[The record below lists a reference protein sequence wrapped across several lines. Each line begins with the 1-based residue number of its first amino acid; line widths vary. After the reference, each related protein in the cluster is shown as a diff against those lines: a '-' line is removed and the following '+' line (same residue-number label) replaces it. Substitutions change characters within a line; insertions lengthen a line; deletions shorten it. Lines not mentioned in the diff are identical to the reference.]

1 MSPRNSRANE
11 SLAYIYGNQ
20 GRSELTFEK
29 LKFVCDQDMCTAEA
43 LYYLGISP
51 LGSNNFDLAITSWM

>member
-1 MSPRNSRANE
+1 LPRNSRANE
-11 SLAYIYGNQ
+11 LLAYIYGNQ
-20 GRSELTFEK
+20 VRSELAFEK

-43 LYYLGISP
+43 LYYLVVLQ